1 MKVICKTSLLMFF
14 IGTFQLVTSLDGE
27 CEAAVGGFNQQ
38 FFESPKQLSISP
50 ADGPNPGQKS
60 LMIVFDGT
68 GSMSRDLEQLR
79 SGANDIVNDL
89 SSRANNPIYNYIL
102 TIFNDPSK

>member
-1 MKVICKTSLLMFF
+1 MFF
-14 IGTFQLVTSLDGE
+14 IKVVASLDGE
-27 CEAAVGGFNQQ
+27 CEAVVGSFNQI
-38 FFESPKQLSISP
+38 FLEPAKQSSIIP
-50 ADGPNPGQKS
+50 ADAPNPGQKS

-79 SGANDIVNDL
+79 SGATDIVNDL
-89 SSRANNPIYNYIL
+89 SSRANNPIYDYIL